1 MVYDKQKKYRLTKSV
16 NLGFYYRQ
24 EYIPSDYHKVE
35 LLATL
40 FMQNSSEH

>member
-1 MVYDKQKKYRLTKSV
+1 MVYENFKKYRLTKSV
-16 NLGFYYRQ
+16 SFGFYYRQ
-24 EYIPSDYHKVE
+24 KYIPSDYHKVE